1 VKKLVA
7 SIVAA
12 AVSGVVIASSV
23 CLSAE
28 AADPVATDPTPP
40 TVKVTKV
47 VKRHSSKAQVK
58 LTMKCPRHS
67 TYSLSL
73 ELIQDKDP
81 LVGVFD
87 SYYTGTKAL
96 EGTCTGHKQRI
107 KLTAKADPSGSFAP
121 ADARLK
127 RGTVE
132 VVLGGTLDDEFVL
145 RSINAKV
152 R

>member
-1 VKKLVA
+1 MKKRGA

-12 AVSGVVIASSV
+12 AVSGVVIASSISV
-23 CLSAE
+23 SAD
-28 AADPVATDPTPP
+28 AADPVASDPAPP
-40 TVKVTKV
+40 TVKVTSI
-47 VKRHSSKAQVK
+47 KRHASKARVK
-58 LTMKCPRHS
+58 LNLTCPRHS

-96 EGTCTGHKQRI
+96 EGRCTGHKQRI
-107 KLTAKADPSGSFAP
+107 KLTARADGSGSFAP

-145 RSINAKV
+145 RSVIAKV

>member
-1 VKKLVA
+1 MKKLVS

-12 AVSGVVIASSV
+12 AASGVVIASSV
-23 CLSAE
+23 CLSAA
-28 AADPVATDPTPP
+28 AADPVAPDSTPP
-40 TVKVTKV
+40 TVKV
-47 VKRHSSKAQVK
+47 
-58 LTMKCPRHS
+58 P
-67 TYSLSL
+67 
-73 ELIQDKDP
+73 
-81 LVGVFD
+81 VGVFD

-96 EGTCTGHKQRI
+96 KGKCTGHKQRV

-121 ADARLK
+121 ADSRLK

-145 RSINAKV
+145 RSVDAKV